1 MNNLIENVS
10 WQGYLCPL
18 DSKPKL
24 FETCF
29 NCKHDVCDIPVLRSM
44 GKPFPVY
51 EDEYHV
57 TELVGPPLIM
67 KFKRENPYY
76 MEPDNALFMMIGTA
90 VHEKIDRENGSL
102 TDFTK
107 LHEYKIRY
115 GLDPYTIVGTMDYV
129 DFTSGL
135 IQDYK
140 CLGAWKTD
148 DLRKKALNGTL
159 NEDEYGLQL
168 NGYRAWGFPE
178 ATQLRLHCIIR
189 DYNGRTA
196 GTYKLESQ
204 QMRIN
209 VPIVD
214 NGYMDDL
221 ARTNI
226 EESLKDVPRM
236 CTPEQ
241 RWVNR
246 KTGKF
251 VRCASFCPVR
261 TCPNYGGPQY
271 NPEDVT

>member
-1 MNNLIENVS
+1 
-10 WQGYLCPL
+10 
-18 DSKPKL
+18 
-24 FETCF
+24 
-29 NCKHDVCDIPVLRSM
+29 M

-51 EDEYHV
+51 EGEYHV
-57 TELVGPPLIM
+57 TELVGPPLLM

-76 MEPDNALFMMIGTA
+76 MEPDNAIFMFIGTA

-115 GLDPYTIVGTMDYV
+115 SLGPYTIVGTMDYV
-129 DFTSGL
+129 DFTNEI

-140 CLGAWKTD
+140 CCGAWKAD
-148 DLRKKALNGTL
+148 DLRKRALNGTL

-189 DYNGRTA
+189 DYNNQNKAR
-196 GTYKLESQ
+196 YKLESQ

-209 VPIVD
+209 VPILD
-214 NGYMDDL
+214 NGYMDEL

-226 EESLKDVPRM
+226 EESLKDKPRN
-236 CTPEQ
+236 CTKGETWSGL
-241 RWVNR
+241 RC
-246 KTGKF
+246 KKF
-251 VRCASFCPVR
+251 CSNYRCF
-261 TCPNYGGPQY
+261 NYEGPQY
-271 NPEDVT
+271 NPEEVT